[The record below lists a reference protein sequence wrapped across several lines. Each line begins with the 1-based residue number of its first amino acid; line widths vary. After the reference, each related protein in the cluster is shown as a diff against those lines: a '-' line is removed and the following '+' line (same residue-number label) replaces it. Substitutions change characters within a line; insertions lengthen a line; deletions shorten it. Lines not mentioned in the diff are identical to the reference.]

1 MHTNLGAESRR
12 TFLKAAGTAAVAV
25 GTAGCL
31 GGITGGGSSEN
42 QEITIGMAP
51 GGFQGIV
58 ASHILDDTDIL
69 AEEMSERG
77 YSATIEQSWEETALF
92 AAGGP
97 DTSMMS
103 SLEAAI
109 LATEREL
116 ELATFAR
123 ISPMHMGWWV
133 ERDGDY
139 DPSVTGSEQATMDK
153 IVEEGANVG
162 IGSWAGGHIPVDTI
176 VTEEEYGY
184 TFSEEGGDFSVV
196 TADYVALPDLVLQ
209 GEVAI
214 CGTGPMWGIARNL
227 GDDGTPRHTEVFNGA
242 AKSEELGLGVP
253 PFNNLVVTQQFMEDH
268 RDAAEAYIHAW
279 HRGMDWLYEDP
290 MGRILANQEAN
301 FEELAIETEEQAQY
315 IVDWGVN
322 LTLSNEY
329 PYNYQEQEFTDARIE
344 SERNFLSEANA
355 VGFIPDGWEERLT
368 HHKVPQE

>member
-1 MHTNLGAESRR
+1 MHTNPGVESRR
-12 TFLKAAGTAAVAV
+12 TFLKAAGAGALAL
-25 GTAGCL
+25 GTAGCV
-31 GGITGGGSSEN
+31 GGITGGGSSET

-51 GGFQGIV
+51 GGFQGMV

-69 AEEMSERG
+69 EEEMSERG
-77 YSATIEQSWEETALF
+77 YSATIQQSWEETALF

-109 LATEREL
+109 LATERDL

-139 DPSVTGSEQATMDK
+139 DPSVTGSEQATMDT

-162 IGSWAGGHIPVDTI
+162 IGSWAGGHIPVDTLVI
-176 VTEEEYGY
+176 EEEYGY
-184 TFSEEGGDFSVV
+184 TFTEEGGDFSVV
-196 TADYVALPDLVLQ
+196 TADYYALPTLTLQ
-209 GEVAI
+209 GELAI
-214 CGTGPMWGIARNL
+214 SGTGPIYGVAL
-227 GDDGTPRHTEVFNGA
+227 HLEDGEPQHTEVYNGA
-242 AKSEELGLGVP
+242 ALCEELGLGIP

-268 RDAAEAYIHAW
+268 EPAAEAYVQAW
-279 HRGMDWLYEDP
+279 HRGMNWLYEDP
-290 MGRILANQEAN
+290 MGRVMADQEAN
-301 FEELAIETEEQAQY
+301 FEELAVETEAQAQY
-315 IVDWGVN
+315 VVDWGVN
-322 LTLSNEY
+322 LTLDNEY

-344 SERNFLSEANA
+344 SERNFLRQANS